1 MPMTPGITPS
11 RHLYQVLVDDRD
23 ERRDQI
29 MVGMNQRGV
38 FPGVHYRDNT
48 LYRMY
53 AYAEGTV
60 PRARRASERLI
71 SLPMHLR
78 LGPDEVRR
86 VAAALREAVAD
97 RGGQP

>member
-1 MPMTPGITPS
+1 MAPGITPS

-23 ERRDQI
+23 EV
-29 MVGMNQRGV
+29 MAGMNRRNV

-53 AYAEGTV
+53 AYGDGTC

-78 LGPDEVRR
+78 MGHAEVRR
-86 VAAALREAVAD
+86 VAAALREAVSE
-97 RGGQP
+97 RMTG